1 MFLETCI
8 ITKPMSSIITQWQGQ
23 NPVHLLLM
31 AASMRGL
38 AYNLFVRKKQLS
50 KSLII
55 IISTDY
61 DVSQKITLKHSA
73 AFMTRSDNNDIHNV
87 QSQWQTKPSK
97 LSISRHHNWK
107 NISVSQIEIRTE
119 FIWEINTFQFCVLI
133 CLKTQH
139 CYNAWISLYLLL
151 KNCIHLEK

>member
-1 MFLETCI
+1 
-8 ITKPMSSIITQWQGQ
+8 
-23 NPVHLLLM
+23 
-31 AASMRGL
+31 
-38 AYNLFVRKKQLS
+38 
-50 KSLII
+50 
-55 IISTDY
+55 
-61 DVSQKITLKHSA
+61 
-73 AFMTRSDNNDIHNV
+73 MTRSDNNDIHNV